1 MAPRLEDLRVHAE
14 RDHREAARLR
24 AAAHAEASAIC
35 DAAEAQG
42 RAALTLEEDS
52 RVASLLSQRDQARD
66 AEDAAGDRLQRIRAL
81 QAEEDEY
88 TRRGAG
94 HHTAGGLPA
103 GATVRARPV
112 SGGSVTRDGSAIGT
126 WVRADGS

>member
-1 MAPRLEDLRVHAE
+1 MAPRLEDLRTRAE

-24 AAAHAEASAIC
+24 AAAHAEANAIC

-52 RVASLLSQRDQARD
+52 RVASLMSQRAQARP

-81 QAEEDEY
+81 LAEDDEY
-88 TRRGAG
+88 ARRRAA
-94 HHTAGGLPA
+94 HPTAG
-103 GATVRARPV
+103 
-112 SGGSVTRDGSAIGT
+112 
-126 WVRADGS
+126 